1 MKKEKKGF
9 NFKMSTKKL
18 TRILTKASCL
28 RVKSENK
35 HGFSCS
41 VSFPVSE
48 NPKEFCLDGLDG
60 TWWNV
65 SCPQQQQCHGD
76 RLHLRAVATRNRFYS
91 NMEGLRLSVSV
102 HFNFIFAE
110 FGKNAE
116 TVTKH
121 VVYEAACCTVTFK
134 MLLFCCFSLG
144 ESSGAVVRAW
154 RSCVA
159 VDTVNLRKH
168 R

>member
-1 MKKEKKGF
+1 
-9 NFKMSTKKL
+9 MSTKKL
-18 TRILTKASCL
+18 TNRILTKASPL
-28 RVKSENK
+28 RVNFENK

-41 VSFPVSE
+41 VFFPVSE
-48 NPKEFCLDGLDG
+48 NPKELCLDGLDE

-91 NMEGLRLSVSV
+91 NMEGLRLFCSHCVSTLTLSLL
-102 HFNFIFAE
+102 NLARTLKQSQSMLFARPHAVLWRL
-110 FGKNAE
+110 K
-116 TVTKH
+116 
-121 VVYEAACCTVTFK
+121 C
-134 MLLFCCFSLG
+134 CCFSLG
-144 ESSGAVVRAW
+144 KSSGAVVRAW